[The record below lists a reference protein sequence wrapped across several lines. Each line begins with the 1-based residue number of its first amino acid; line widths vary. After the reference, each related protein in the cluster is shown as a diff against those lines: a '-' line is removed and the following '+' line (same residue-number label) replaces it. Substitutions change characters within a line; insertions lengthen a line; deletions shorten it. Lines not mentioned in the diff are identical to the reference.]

1 MDKTDYIS
9 TQKQNIYF
17 PQKVSN
23 LKQSYIV
30 RLFVDNFELLLLTL
44 PGILYFFIF
53 HYLPMFGVII
63 AFKNYKYNLGIL
75 GSKWVGFR
83 NFEFFFTSQDALR
96 ITRNTV
102 GYGAAFI
109 VTGIVFGVIIAL
121 LLFEIKSRLATK
133 IYQTTMIL
141 PHFLSWVIVGYITY
155 ILLNPISGV
164 FNQILVFFGS
174 EPIQW
179 YSNPKYWPYILTLSN
194 IWKGVGMGSIIYY
207 AALMGIDA
215 SLYEAA
221 TIDGANK
228 WQQTWNISI
237 PSLAPL
243 MTILSILA
251 IGNLFRGDFG
261 LFYSLPMDVGVLY
274 PTTDVIDTYVYR
286 GLRTG
291 DISITSAVG
300 LFQSVVGLG
309 LVVTTNLIVKKINPE
324 NSLF

>member
-309 LVVTTNLIVKKINPE
+309 LVVTTNLIVKRINPE